1 MLRIHFTS
9 ADLGRIRVVTALDP
23 MWETVLSLHQ
33 LIQPH
38 PFFVSWCRHTR
49 RVLSDAELA
58 QDVALLAALSPPSDY
73 FPDFLT
79 PAGHTGDFNAG
90 VEEVLSTGKR
100 RLRAEV
106 GRLGVNP
113 GTVSGWLDDVCA
125 GRPAALRRLGT
136 AMRRYHKIA
145 LAPFA
150 AEASA
155 LAAGDIAGHAQNSLA
170 HGIEAVLTSLGPG
183 ARWQPPVLEVDYPVE
198 QSLHLEG
205 RGLHLVPSFFGVLHP
220 ISLAD
225 PQLQPVLVY
234 PVHRDDRWRPGETRG
249 FAVDALGEL
258 MGETRARLLRLL
270 DGELTTTALAD
281 LARTSPSTVS
291 RHTAA
296 LRHSGL
302 VTTRRLGGSV
312 RHKRTAL
319 GSALVRGR

>member
-33 LIQPH
+33 IIQPH
-38 PFFVSWCRHTR
+38 PFFAWRRHTR
-49 RVLSDAELA
+49 RLLHDADLA

-79 PAGHTGDFNAG
+79 PPGHTGDFNAG
-90 VEEVLSTGKR
+90 VEAVLSTGKQ
-100 RLRAEV
+100 RLRAEIE
-106 GRLGVNP
+106 RLGVNP
-113 GTVSGWLDDVCA
+113 SSVPGWLDDVRA

-136 AMRRYHKIA
+136 ALVRYHKVA
-145 LAPFA
+145 LAPCT

-155 LAAGDIAGHAQNSLA
+155 IAAADVAGHAHKALA
-170 HGIEAVLTSLGPG
+170 HGIEAVLASLGPG
-183 ARWQPPVLEVDYPVE
+183 ARWQPPVLEVDYPLD
-198 QSLHLEG
+198 QWLHLEG
-205 RGLHLVPSFFGVLHP
+205 RGLYLVPSFFGVFHP

-234 PVHRDDRWRPGETRG
+234 PVHRQGNWRPGG
-249 FAVDALGEL
+249 AGAPAADALGEL
-258 MGETRARLLRLL
+258 MGETRARVLRLL
-270 DGELTTTALAD
+270 DEELTTTVLAG
-281 LARTSPSTVS
+281 LARTSPSSVS

-296 LRHSGL
+296 LRRSGL

-312 RHKRTAL
+312 RHRRTAL
-319 GSALVRGR
+319 GSALVHSR